1 MRCVDA
7 VRAFFLS
14 SSSFPS
20 SSLSRLHDSKERM
33 RAKRRV
39 VKLLSEIWNLCLQKS
54 LVGVHSFCISHHEC
68 DHYSR
73 KKKRREITT
82 TTTTLCRREKWSLFS
97 RKSRRR
103 LLVVN
108 RRPLLNGKTK
118 TPLLKERERERKVR
132 TPFLEQKKRV
142 KKTKKKEKK
151 NAFERRRRLFL
162 RPVLKSAQYDT
173 LNYKTPLKY

>member
-20 SSLSRLHDSKERM
+20 SSLSRLHDSKER

-39 VKLLSEIWNLCLQKS
+39 VLLLSEIWNLCLQKS

-73 KKKRREITT
+73 KKNGGKSPPPPPPQYVDGK
-82 TTTTLCRREKWSLFS
+82 KWSLFS
-97 RKSRRR
+97 RKSRR

-118 TPLLKERERERKVR
+118 TPLLKEREREKSADS
-132 TPFLEQKKRV
+132 FSQAKKRV
-142 KKTKKKEKK
+142 KKKRK
-151 NAFERRRRLFL
+151 NAFERRRIFSHFHSQIFTSFL
-162 RPVLKSAQYDT
+162 
-173 LNYKTPLKY
+173 